1 MIQKHNLFFS
11 TGTSVTLFPKK
22 IAATTQVA
30 EAALIT
36 TDKDF
41 SHLDNMFFSVNFID
55 NLLV

>member
-1 MIQKHNLFFS
+1 MGKNDIW
-11 TGTSVTLFPKK
+11 

-41 SHLDNMFFSVNFID
+41 SHLDNVFFSVNFID